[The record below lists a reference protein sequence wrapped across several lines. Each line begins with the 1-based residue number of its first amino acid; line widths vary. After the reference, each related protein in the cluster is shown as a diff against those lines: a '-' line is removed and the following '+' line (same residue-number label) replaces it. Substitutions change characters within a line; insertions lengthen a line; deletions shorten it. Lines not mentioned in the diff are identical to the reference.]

1 MSSVKLLNIYSF
13 WGVIDVDFNKSE
25 IKGNAYVNTSAACG
39 RIECQSYENISV
51 WNGIRLKL
59 IIS

>member
-13 WGVIDVDFNKSE
+13 WGVIDVDFNKRE
-25 IKGNAYVNTSAACG
+25 IKGNAYVNTSAACV